1 MPLGSERLLRL
12 QRRCMMESEGNDLEA
27 VVGSAK
33 EEVRRILEL
42 IPDNAS
48 FEDIQYHI
56 YVREKIERGLEDV
69 QNGKLLSQEEVEQRM
84 RQWIGE

>member
-1 MPLGSERLLRL
+1 M
-12 QRRCMMESEGNDLEA
+12 
-27 VVGSAK
+27 GSAK
-33 EEVRRILEL
+33 EEVRRILEQ

-69 QNGKLLSQEEVEQRM
+69 KQGRVIDQEEVERRM
-84 RQWIGE
+84 RKWTAE

>member
-1 MPLGSERLLRL
+1 MGL
-12 QRRCMMESEGNDLEA
+12 EGHDLEA
-27 VVGSAK
+27 CVGSAK

-42 IPDNAS
+42 VPDNAS